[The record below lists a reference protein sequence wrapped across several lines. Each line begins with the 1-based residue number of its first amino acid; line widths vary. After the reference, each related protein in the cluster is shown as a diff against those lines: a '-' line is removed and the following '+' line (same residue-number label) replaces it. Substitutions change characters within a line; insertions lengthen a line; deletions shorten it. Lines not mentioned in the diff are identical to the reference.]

1 MWLSHWPNKASV
13 QIQKFGSKVFTLD
26 HYEML
31 HYGGGE
37 MLARPLR
44 ALVQSKGLEFL
55 NNKPGVHKN
64 LHLHMQ
70 GS

>member
-1 MWLSHWPNKASV
+1 
-13 QIQKFGSKVFTLD
+13 
-26 HYEML
+26 
-31 HYGGGE
+31 

-64 LHLHMQ
+64 LQLHIQ
-70 GS
+70 AS